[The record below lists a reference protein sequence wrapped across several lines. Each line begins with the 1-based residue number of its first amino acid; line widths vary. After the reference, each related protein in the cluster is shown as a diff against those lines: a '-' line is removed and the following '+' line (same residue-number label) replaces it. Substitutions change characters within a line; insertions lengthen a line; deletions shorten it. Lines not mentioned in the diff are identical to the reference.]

1 MSGRSAAGDA
11 PRNLRTVPVPRF
23 RPRNDCKA
31 PAPAL
36 ECAAAHV
43 GSRPRQ
49 DVRSVPIPQEGH
61 MAGGNPFRKLE
72 NFLDSTAG
80 LWVTTL
86 AGVGVI
92 VGIVV
97 HFFSS

>member
-1 MSGRSAAGDA
+1 
-11 PRNLRTVPVPRF
+11 
-23 RPRNDCKA
+23 
-31 PAPAL
+31 
-36 ECAAAHV
+36 
-43 GSRPRQ
+43 
-49 DVRSVPIPQEGH
+49 

-80 LWVTTL
+80 LWFTTI
-86 AGVGVI
+86 AGIGVI

>member
-1 MSGRSAAGDA
+1 
-11 PRNLRTVPVPRF
+11 
-23 RPRNDCKA
+23 
-31 PAPAL
+31 
-36 ECAAAHV
+36 
-43 GSRPRQ
+43 
-49 DVRSVPIPQEGH
+49 

-92 VGIVV
+92 VGIVI
-97 HFFSS
+97 HFFSA